1 MASKN
6 FTDEVVKQSYAVWE
20 VMQREAKNRGF
31 ALTREHREYGEGR
44 VIIGTIG
51 SFIKGLGKER
61 GWDLDTNR
69 VDLIRRYL
77 KMTGNVVTLSKVD
90 QYKYRIYIREEWSN
104 AAVLKPTR
112 EPDSIARRA
121 SKLTPEEAGEDRDPE
136 PVTYSCECG
145 AGPFDNQMALNGH
158 KAAHTP
164 RSKKG
169 KKRSGPQPLRNR
181 VNDDLNV
188 RQSKL
193 LIALAA
199 YGGEIRDAK
208 VGTSPVW
215 ADLAGETRVYVSTA
229 MRKLIDT
236 GYIEV
241 ERLGPK
247 NTKRVTMTDK
257 AWKLVN
263 EIGQEWRSQRITETD
278 KEWKL
283 NNEPEAPQTTTFALD
298 KLDDSIL
305 LEELGRRI
313 KTADDKCERTLDE
326 IVGIINRV
334 NKGKTSP
341 LAALGEIERL
351 L

>member
-31 ALTREHREYGEGR
+31 ALTRDHREYGEGR

-51 SFIKGLGKER
+51 AFIKGLGKER
-61 GWDLDTNR
+61 EWNLDTNR

-77 KMTGNVVTLSKVD
+77 KTSGNVVTLSKVD
-90 QYKYRIYIREEWSN
+90 NYKYRIYIREEWSN
-104 AAVLKPTR
+104 ATVLKSTN

-121 SKLTPEEAGEDRDPE
+121 SKLTPEEAGEDREPA

-158 KAAHTP
+158 KASHTP
-164 RSKKG
+164 RSKNG
-169 KKRSGPQPLRNR
+169 KKKGGPKPLRNR
-181 VNDDLNV
+181 VNNDLNV
-188 RQSKL
+188 RQSRL
-193 LIALAA
+193 LMALAA
-199 YGGEIRDAK
+199 YGGDIREK
-208 VGTSPVW
+208 TGTSPVW

-229 MRKLIDT
+229 MKRLVET
-236 GYIEV
+236 GYVEV
-241 ERLGPK
+241 ERSSPKAK
-247 NTKRVTMTDK
+247 NTKRVTMTPK

-263 EIGQEWRSQRITETD
+263 EIGQEWRA
-278 KEWKL
+278 KKL
-283 NNEPEAPQTTTFALD
+283 EPESPQPEVPQQAKVTQGFKLSE
-298 KLDDSIL
+298 LDDAL
-305 LEELGRRI
+305 LLDEIERRI

-334 NKGKTSP
+334 NKGKISP